1 VSPPFRDQKKKNVVR
16 SLSLPR
22 RRSFILACISFGAAM
37 LALVQSQMGYMAP
50 VPTLRTPASVVSP
63 RMAVDDMMGTGPESL
78 NKVFDPLGFTKY
90 GSEKTLAWCRAALTR
105 RGVQCGYP
113 CRGELTV

>member
-1 VSPPFRDQKKKNVVR
+1 VFARYRP
-16 SLSLPR
+16 SLR
-22 RRSFILACISFGAAM
+22 RCFILPDLVGAAM

-105 RGVQCGYP
+105 RGLQCSYP
-113 CRGELTV
+113 CRGELAV

>member
-1 VSPPFRDQKKKNVVR
+1 MFARYP
-16 SLSLPR
+16 LSAPLLY
-22 RRSFILACISFGAAM
+22 FWLISFGAAM

-63 RMAVDDMMGTGPESL
+63 RMAVEDMMGTGPESL

-105 RGVQCGYP
+105 RGLQCGYP
-113 CRGELTV
+113 CRGELAV

>member
-1 VSPPFRDQKKKNVVR
+1 MVR
-16 SLSLPR
+16 SLSPSLR
-22 RRSFILACISFGAAM
+22 RCFILACISFGAAM

-105 RGVQCGYP
+105 RGLQCGYP